1 LAPKKESVD
10 LREVV
15 NEVLLDLEVSIER
28 SKGVVEI
35 KHLPKIEADKIQ
47 MQQLFQNLIG
57 NALKF
62 HSKTEPPKIEI
73 DSLRNDN
80 GYWEISIRDN
90 GIGMKE
96 EHIKRIFKPFERL
109 HGSSEFPGT
118 GMGLAICL
126 KIVTRHRGK
135 IVVKSSLGKGTLY
148 IVELPEKQN

>member
-1 LAPKKESVD
+1 MESVD
-10 LREVV
+10 LKEVV
-15 NEVLLDLEVSIER
+15 DEVLLDLEVSIER
-28 SKGVVEI
+28 SKGVIEI

-62 HSKTEPPKIEI
+62 HDKTEPPKIEI
-73 DSLRNDN
+73 DSLRNNKGHWD
-80 GYWEISIRDN
+80 ISIRDN

-126 KIVTRHRGK
+126 KIVTRHRGN